1 MVPRTDMMCTQ
12 RKEPYA
18 SLRFVAR
25 HLYVVV
31 RVAYDGMSYVK
42 NTYDVRTMVVT
53 ELTPSLP
60 FVTHVAYDIL
70 RYTYV
75 HLTYQKNTQL
85 DRGHVRHVRRRH
97 KQGPLHPLHLRRIY

>member
-1 MVPRTDMMCTQ
+1 MMCTQ
-12 RKEPYA
+12 RKVAYDT
-18 SLRFVAR
+18 LRHGAR

-53 ELTPSLP
+53 EFTLSLP
-60 FVTHVAYDIL
+60 FLTFVAYDIL

-75 HLTYQKNTQL
+75 HLTYQNNTQL

-97 KQGPLHPLHLRRIY
+97 KQGPLHPLHLRRKQHA

>member
-1 MVPRTDMMCTQ
+1 MMCTQ

-53 ELTPSLP
+53 EFALSLP
-60 FVTHVAYDIL
+60 FLTFVAYDIL

-85 DRGHVRHVRRRH
+85 EKRHAHHVRRRH
-97 KQGPLHPLHLRRIY
+97 KQGPLHPLHLRRILRGATW

>member
-1 MVPRTDMMCTQ
+1 MAYDT
-12 RKEPYA
+12 
-18 SLRFVAR
+18 LRHGAR

-42 NTYDVRTMVVT
+42 NTYDVRTRVVT

-75 HLTYQKNTQL
+75 HLTYKKNTQL
-85 DRGHVRHVRRRH
+85 EKRHVRHVRRRH
-97 KQGPLHPLHLRRIY
+97 KQGPLHPLHLRRILRGATW

>member
-1 MVPRTDMMCTQ
+1 MTRTQ
-12 RKEPYA
+12 RKVAYDT
-18 SLRFVAR
+18 LRHGAR

-53 ELTPSLP
+53 EFTLSLP
-60 FVTHVAYDIL
+60 FLTHVAYDTL

-85 DRGHVRHVRRRH
+85 EKRHAHHVRRRH
-97 KQGPLHPLHLRRIY
+97 KQGPLHPLHLRRILHYRQW